1 MNHLDELQAA
11 LRAGYSV
18 PKRRRTTRAVT
29 NDQRLRDALLE
40 LITQR
45 GWDGVTMAGLAS
57 HAGFSP
63 TVVRAR
69 AQSVAELG
77 SDLWQHTLGPVFAD
91 TVASTLDALHSGD
104 GTEVLTALHRWT
116 QPSPPLRA
124 AVDLIVASLFDD
136 ELDRVVRT
144 DARRILDSAFDP
156 HDTNRRA
163 ADVTMTGIA
172 LAFTLGYSEPI
183 RDVAEVHVP
192 FAQGA
197 YQGVADSPGAAV
209 PPLPSEMGWT
219 RAPLTDDP
227 YDRAIL
233 LATVDVL
240 AAGGYRRATMARIT
254 QRAGVSAGAITSR
267 YRDKAHLVAHAART
281 VLLTPA
287 EMDAFFETARAAHGD
302 AVAQTMWVRELL
314 RAHHRTTWAMRLDLA
329 LMARH
334 EEALAEFTAHTL
346 TGPYF
351 GYMLLACLL
360 DGLEDLPL
368 LGPITAGLANYHQHM
383 K

>member
-1 MNHLDELQAA
+1 MNDLDELLAA
-11 LRAGYSV
+11 QRVDHVV
-18 PKRRRTTRAVT
+18 PQRRRSARAT
-29 NDQRLRDALLE
+29 ANDQLLRTALQDLVVQRSWDA
-40 LITQR
+40 
-45 GWDGVTMAGLAS
+45 VTMAGLAS

-77 SDLWQHTLGPVFAD
+77 NDLWQHEVGPAFTD
-91 TVASTLDALHSGD
+91 TVTATLDALRGGD
-104 GTEVLTALHRWT
+104 GTEILTALRRWT
-116 QPSPPLRA
+116 QPSPPLRV

-136 ELDRVVRT
+136 ELDRVVRA
-144 DARRILDSAFDP
+144 DARRILEAAFDP
-156 HDTNRRA
+156 HDARRRA

-172 LAFTLGYSEPI
+172 LAFALGYSEPI

-219 RAPLTDDP
+219 RAPHTDDP

-240 AAGGYRRATMARIT
+240 AASGYRRATMARIT

-267 YRDKAHLVAHAART
+267 YQDKAHLVAHAARN

-287 EMDAFFETARAAHGD
+287 EMDAVFETARAAHGD

-314 RAHHRTTWAMRLDLA
+314 RAHHHTTWAMRLDLA

-360 DGLEDLPL
+360 DGLDELPL